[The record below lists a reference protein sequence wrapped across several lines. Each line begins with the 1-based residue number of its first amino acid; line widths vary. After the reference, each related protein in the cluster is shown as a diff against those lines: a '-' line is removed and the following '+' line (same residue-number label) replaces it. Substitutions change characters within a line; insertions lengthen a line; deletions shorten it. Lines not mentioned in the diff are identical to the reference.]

1 MVSTYKIAVIK
12 GDGIGP
18 ELMKEGLKVLR
29 AIESISD
36 IKFEFT
42 DAPAGADHYVK
53 TGEVLPKESMEIYK
67 TSDAIYKAP
76 VGDPKLPPELEQHGF
91 VLPLRQGLGA
101 YVNIRPIRLY
111 DELKEISPLKAKN
124 IGDGINFTI
133 IRENSEGLYARVG
146 GVKGKIEHKDEKIK
160 KLLAEIMES
169 IGAAA
174 IDVNKYTEKG
184 VDRIIRFAFEYAVKN
199 GRTKVTS
206 VDKANVMYAS
216 RLWREKFNQ
225 IAKEYP
231 NIETESILVDAFS
244 QYIVRWPYSYQVV
257 VTDNIFGDILSD
269 EGTAVTG
276 SLGMGG
282 SANVNP
288 DGVSVFEPLH
298 GSAPDIAGK
307 GIANPI
313 SMVLSA
319 KMMLEILGHD
329 KEAKIIDEA
338 IVKALQQGHRT
349 KDISSGDY
357 CTTEEM
363 GTAIVNNIL
372 GKV

>member
-1 MVSTYKIAVIK
+1 MPNYKIAVIG

-18 ELMKEGLKVLR
+18 EVMKEGLRVLK
-29 AIESISD
+29 AIEQISD

-42 DAPAGADHYVK
+42 DAPAGASHYVK
-53 TGEVLPKESMEIYK
+53 TGEVLPKESMETYK
-67 TSDAIYKAP
+67 TSDAVYKAP
-76 VGDPKLPPELEQHGF
+76 AGDPRLPPELEQHGF

-101 YVNIRPIRLY
+101 YVNIRPIKLY
-111 DELKEISPLKAKN
+111 DELKEISPLKPKN
-124 IGDGINFTI
+124 IGSGINFVI
-133 IRENSEGLYARVG
+133 IRENSEGLYARIG
-146 GVKGKIEHKDEKIK
+146 AVKGKIDHKDEKIRK
-160 KLLAEIMES
+160 ILADLMEAT
-169 IGAAA
+169 GAAA
-174 IDVNKYTEKG
+174 VDVDKYTDKG
-184 VDRIIRFAFEYAVKN
+184 VDRIIRFAFEYAVRN
-199 GRTKVTS
+199 GKTKVTS
-206 VDKANVMYAS
+206 VDKANVLYAS
-216 RLWREKFNQ
+216 RLWREKFNE

-231 NIETESILVDAFS
+231 KIETESILVDAFS

-269 EGTAVTG
+269 EATAITG

-288 DGVSVFEPLH
+288 EGISVFEPLH

-329 KEAKIIDEA
+329 KEARIIDEA

-349 KDISSGDY
+349 KDISLGAS
-357 CTTEEM
+357 CSTEEM

-372 GKV
+372 GKK